1 MIKKARQFLEDVQ
14 VEMKKVV
21 WPERDKL
28 INSTVVVI
36 VVSVMFTLFIFFAD
50 TIISKL
56 IKILYRPSS
65 SRKLDISLRERAQV
79 LHLIAGVPN
88 KAASVAIVCESPI

>member
-1 MIKKARQFLEDVQ
+1 MIKKARQFIEDVQ

-21 WPERDKL
+21 WPEREQL

-36 VVSVMFTLFIFFAD
+36 VVSALFTLFIFFAD

-56 IKILYRPSS
+56 INVLY
-65 SRKLDISLRERAQV
+65 
-79 LHLIAGVPN
+79 
-88 KAASVAIVCESPI
+88 

>member
-1 MIKKARQFLEDVQ
+1 MIQKARQFIEDVQ

-21 WPERDKL
+21 WPERDQL

-36 VVSVMFTLFIFFAD
+36 VVSALFTLFIFFSD

-56 IKILYRPSS
+56 INVLY
-65 SRKLDISLRERAQV
+65 
-79 LHLIAGVPN
+79 
-88 KAASVAIVCESPI
+88 

>member
-36 VVSVMFTLFIFFAD
+36 VVSIMFTLFIFFAD

-56 IKILYRPSS
+56 INILY
-65 SRKLDISLRERAQV
+65 
-79 LHLIAGVPN
+79 
-88 KAASVAIVCESPI
+88 